1 MSRGLGDV
9 YKRQVDDK
17 LEHAVIID
25 PARREEFTASK
36 GKGAQLNGER
46 IRASIRPNLKDA
58 LIANSSHSTPEQ
70 SYKFKNIETFR
81 ELYKHGLTIRRSGS
95 SALDIAYVAAGRLD
109 AFWGNGMGIW
119 DFAAGIL
126 IASESGALVS
136 DFTGNPDCLDGDHIL
151 CAAPK
156 CYKQMFKSIKS
167 NFSPT

>member
-1 MSRGLGDV
+1 MC
-9 YKRQVDDK
+9 
-17 LEHAVIID
+17 
-25 PARREEFTASK
+25 
-36 GKGAQLNGER
+36 
-46 IRASIRPNLKDA
+46 IRDS
-58 LIANSSHSTPEQ
+58 
-70 SYKFKNIETFR
+70 
-81 ELYKHGLTIRRSGS
+81 YKHGLTIRRSGS

>member
-1 MSRGLGDV
+1 M
-9 YKRQVDDK
+9 
-17 LEHAVIID
+17 IID

-81 ELYKHGLTIRRSGS
+81 DLYKHGLTIRRSGS

-167 NFSPT
+167 NFSTA